1 MWRST
6 ATSPLAGRE
15 GQCGILCVFKKRVIS
30 DVFIGWCGSM
40 GPCTSPIVHTNGGIS
55 WCHPSML
62 LHHTCRFINTWFQ
75 VSKIFENL
83 LWAPTS
89 SANRWHVT
97 RRTCRNPLPTANR
110 SKCVSRKVR
119 LCTCRL
125 LCFRQFVLLGS
136 FVFVRCF
143 IHLLMIAQKQM
154 PTKFHDLYLLEGR
167 KKNTAS
173 GTGTKKVYIVSS
185 LQALFFIRPK
195 AHKHF
200 G

>member
-110 SKCVSRKVR
+110 SKMRFKKSSTLHLSFVVFPSVR
-119 LCTCRL
+119 ASGK
-125 LCFRQFVLLGS
+125 LCF
-136 FVFVRCF
+136 CE
-143 IHLLMIAQKQM
+143 M
-154 PTKFHDLYLLEGR
+154 FHPL
-167 KKNTAS
+167 
-173 GTGTKKVYIVSS
+173 
-185 LQALFFIRPK
+185 
-195 AHKHF
+195 AHDSPETNAH
-200 G
+200 